1 MAKNKYTNIDD
12 ELATNNKWKDK
23 YLLNLK
29 ELEKKERDWQDS
41 EKNLRILITHLTNAA
56 DPSSTKLTKQLNV
69 LRDAINNGVDAKKLK
84 KAISEVED
92 SILTLEAIR
101 KKNKKDGSQNL
112 LNLIEKIQPA
122 GKIEKKLA
130 KIASKIAKTSKNK
143 EVTPLINDLAK
154 LLVQGLALANDNS
167 NSGFFASLLSRKEAS
182 TQQAELTGEA
192 TGEENVLPDNN
203 SSDSTQASAAENI
216 HSEDEYSD
224 SFEKTD
230 AFSERYETEK
240 DQTINYVAIDLGTA
254 IKSLQTLLEKMILP
268 KDLELMSGRI
278 SQQLNDDADEQV
290 FLQSL
295 EKTVVIVATVL
306 VRIKKEKKEIED
318 FLKQLTGRLHELDH
332 DIRETARIRELT
344 HRFGVDMAG
353 DMQSEMKTMEQGL
366 KDINNIDELKSSL
379 QSRVI
384 MLRNHVD
391 KFLLEE
397 GDKDKQAN
405 IIIQQLKN
413 KVKLMEEET
422 EELREQLEKERQQ
435 TLRDALTTIPNR
447 LAYEERL
454 DVELAN
460 FRRRKTPFVLVVW
473 DIDFFKKVNDEYG
486 HAAGDQVLK
495 LVAKILSDNLR
506 EVDFIARFG
515 GEEFV
520 SLLPDT
526 DLKGAEKLTNKLRE
540 IIAASNFHFREKKV
554 SVTLSAGYAQIKK
567 EEEAAALFIRAD
579 KALYKA
585 KKSGRNNCQAA
596 DA

>member
-12 ELATNNKWKDK
+12 DSSMDNKWKEK

-29 ELEKKERDWQDS
+29 DLEKKEREWLDS
-41 EKNLRILITHLTNAA
+41 EKNLRILISHLTKAA
-56 DPSSTKLTKQLNV
+56 DPSSAKLNKQLSV
-69 LRDAINNGVDAKKLK
+69 LRDAINDGVEARKLK
-84 KAISEVED
+84 KAIEEVED
-92 SILTLEAIR
+92 SVLTLEAIR
-101 KKNKKDGSQNL
+101 TKHKKDGSQNL
-112 LNLIEKIQPA
+112 INLIGKIHPA

-130 KIASKIAKTSKNK
+130 KIANKIAKTSKNK

-154 LLVQGLALANDNS
+154 LLVYGLKLSEENHG
-167 NSGFFASLLSRKEAS
+167 SGFFSSLLGKKDNAGNEEKPVTGIHDEDSSFEANEEIS
-182 TQQAELTGEA
+182 E
-192 TGEENVLPDNN
+192 EEN
-203 SSDSTQASAAENI
+203 EG
-216 HSEDEYSD
+216 
-224 SFEKTD
+224 FEKTD
-230 AFSERYETEK
+230 AFSERYESEK
-240 DQTINYVAIDLGTA
+240 DQVVNYVAIDLTSA
-254 IKSLQTLLEKMILP
+254 IKSLQTLLDSMILP
-268 KDLELMSGRI
+268 KDLELLTERI
-278 SQQLNDDADEQV
+278 KQQLNDQADEQV

-295 EKTVVIVATVL
+295 EETVVIVATVL

-344 HRFGVDMAG
+344 HRFGIGMAG
-353 DMQSEMKTMEQGL
+353 EMQIEMKTMEQGL
-366 KDINNIDELKSSL
+366 KNINNIEELKSAI

-397 GDKDKQAN
+397 DDKEKQAS
-405 IIIQQLKN
+405 IIIEQLKN

-422 EELREQLEKERQQ
+422 EELREQLEKEREQ
-435 TLRDALTTIPNR
+435 TLRDALTGIANR

-454 DVELAN
+454 DVEWAN

-495 LVAKILSDNLR
+495 LVAKILSEQLR

-540 IIAASNFHFREKKV
+540 IISNSNFHFREKSV
-554 SVTLSAGYAQIKK
+554 NVTLSAGFAEIKTD
-567 EEEAAALFIRAD
+567 EDGAALFIRAD

-596 DA
+596 L